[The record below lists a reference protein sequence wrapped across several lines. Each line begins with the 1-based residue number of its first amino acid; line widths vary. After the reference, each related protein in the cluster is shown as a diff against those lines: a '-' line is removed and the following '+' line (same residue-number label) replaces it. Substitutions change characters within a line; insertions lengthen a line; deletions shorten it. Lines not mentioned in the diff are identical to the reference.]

1 MEYKKQTKTKK
12 SCDMVVYHIIKFY
25 LKRKNKT
32 ITRIVS
38 LAYHVKI
45 YKKNVVI
52 DVKMRERLEE
62 TFERVK
68 GHY

>member
-12 SCDMVVYHIIKFY
+12 SCGMVVYHIIKFY

-45 YKKNVVI
+45 YKKKCGNWHE
-52 DVKMRERLEE
+52 DERKVRRN
-62 TFERVK
+62 FWK
-68 GHY
+68 G